1 MTECPAMQDTTFLA
15 FAISVVALIALVF
28 CSFIVICRQRA
39 TIRKMK
45 SVEGVPN
52 MESNR

>member
-1 MTECPAMQDTTFLA
+1 MTECPAMQDTTFLI
-15 FAISVVALIALVF
+15 FTISIAALIALVI
-28 CSFIVICRQRA
+28 CSSIVICRQRA
-39 TIRKMK
+39 TIKKMK